1 MVSHEKEFDSVVT
14 IEKVSMRIS
23 IAMATYNGANFL
35 QKQLDSFLSQTR
47 QPDELVVCDDGS
59 SDDTLSILER
69 FRQTAPFAVRIY
81 RNAVN
86 LGFTKNFEQ
95 ALTKVRETWYSFRIR
110 TTSGFQRRS
119 RFVEEI
125 FLANPDKLLVIHDG
139 RLVDEHLVGHGA
151 TKFSQV
157 TAAYGS
163 PDFIVMGALTAVRKE
178 LLACALPVPEGML
191 GHDVWLHNIA
201 RLLDSRCVIDKELQ
215 LIVRHGANTSG
226 WIGSSVEKINKW
238 DLWRYE
244 FKTSPATSYSDR
256 VFINE
261 ASQARLNK
269 ILDGDNSYSREIV
282 EKSLSH
288 LRKELEALRY
298 RDRLANSN
306 WFKQKAMC
314 LRMWLRGDYRYF
326 NGVRSFMRDLVR

>member
-1 MVSHEKEFDSVVT
+1 MVSPEKELDSIVP
-14 IEKVSMRIS
+14 IEMVSMRIS
-23 IAMATYNGANFL
+23 IAMATYNGENFL
-35 QKQLDSFLSQTR
+35 QRQLDSFLSQTR

-59 SDDTLSILER
+59 SDDTLGILEH
-69 FRQTAPFAVRIY
+69 FRQVAPFAVRIY
-81 RNAVN
+81 RNQVN

-95 ALTKVRETWYSFRIR
+95 ALTKC
-110 TTSGFQRRS
+110 SGDLIFFSDQDDIWFPDKVA
-119 RFVEEI
+119 FVVKI

-139 RLVDEHLVGHGA
+139 RQVDGHLVAHGV

-163 PDFIVMGALTAVRKE
+163 PNSVVMGALTAVKKE
-178 LLACALPVPEGML
+178 LLSCSLPVPDGMV

-201 RLLDSRCVIDKELQ
+201 ALLDSRLVIDKELQ

-226 WIGSSVEKINKW
+226 WIGSSVRKINKL
-238 DLWRYE
+238 DLWKFE
-244 FKTSPATSYSDR
+244 LKTTPATSYGDR
-256 VFINE
+256 ILMNE
-261 ASQARLNK
+261 ASQIRLNK
-269 ILDGDNSYSREIV
+269 ILDGDNSYSRKIV

-288 LRKELEALRY
+288 LRNEREVLRY
-298 RDRLANSN
+298 RDRLVKSN

-314 LRMWLRGDYRYF
+314 LCMWFRGDYQYF